1 MPFLTEELWQRLPR
15 RAGDNASSITIS
27 EYPEYESS
35 FDDPRSET
43 AYELV
48 VLGCS
53 KAVRLLT
60 AEYAV
65 KDKCSAYI
73 VPLNQMSYDTASAQP
88 CAIKSLSG
96 KTSVDISILKA
107 GEVSPARCAVFPVSP
122 DTNVYLEIKDRM
134 QEAGKEAEK
143 VKAKLDE
150 ARKDEDD
157 IDSLKTELSKVADQ
171 DFTEVMQLAERRKL
185 DVEARIRTFQKTKTM
200 FEKMMV

>member
-1 MPFLTEELWQRLPR
+1 
-15 RAGDNASSITIS
+15 
-27 EYPEYESS
+27 
-35 FDDPRSET
+35 
-43 AYELV
+43 
-48 VLGCS
+48 
-53 KAVRLLT
+53 
-60 AEYAV
+60 
-65 KDKCSAYI
+65 
-73 VPLNQMSYDTASAQP
+73 
-88 CAIKSLSG
+88 
-96 KTSVDISILKA
+96 VDISILKA